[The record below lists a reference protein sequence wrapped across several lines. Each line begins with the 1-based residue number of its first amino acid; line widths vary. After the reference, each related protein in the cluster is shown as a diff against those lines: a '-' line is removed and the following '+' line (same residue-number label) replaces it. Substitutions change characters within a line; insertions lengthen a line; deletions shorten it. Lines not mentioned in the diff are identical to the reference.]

1 MSNIDRKYAYHD
13 DGVLPAQGE
22 YGVTYLTL
30 YSSGAGNTYDGWIW
44 DPDRINYSETAR
56 TFGYRN
62 PSYPNYCWDDEV
74 VVDLSNP
81 QNREE
86 GSSEF
91 EQGRLTSF
99 NTNVSDKPIILQ
111 DIDVTGMT
119 EEERECRAT
128 TVLFSAIPL
137 IKDAYIHAEV
147 EVGMKMNI
155 SPTNTNGNVRIEA
168 FYILNDESDR
178 TMRPHPI
185 NHYTVSTNN
194 EQNLLRLLY
203 WNPALKHEDPNYIGV
218 KLIAS
223 GGTAEIGISDD
234 PDYGDAIM
242 TISSAGFRGDNIYD
256 EQPIGLNI
264 YGRTSVPYHYVFDPD
279 DFTVIATFA
288 DGTTMDVTRIC
299 EFSPEM
305 YTMAISSVDHPTVT
319 LTATFMGLTASLEI
333 AVPFVGYLY
342 MTGNT
347 VIHGSYTLDI
357 EDYTVI
363 AYISAYPGD
372 PNPIQI
378 DVTDECVYT
387 PAMGTTLTEN
397 TTLAAEYFEEDGSS
411 KSTSIYIRAQSVRAD
426 SGNGTARDIRYTL
439 YKDGYLEIT
448 GRVSD
453 SWRLTEDLDQ
463 GTRCTAGVGVYE
475 RTNQFYYPKYN
486 VTGKPINDLIG
497 ATEQNRPWTVA
508 TEEGSNGSNIYY
520 PMYMFD
526 VHIPNSMLNYV
537 NKIEYKLKGKP
548 LGMTLFSP
556 GSNSSSISNSK
567 AKNSIELIGFENVD
581 TSKLISMRGCFV
593 GSSASAVRPGDKFSF
608 VNSWDLS
615 NLDDLSFA
623 FACCDIS
630 NLSLNCSNIHYA
642 CCSFDHAYMDPDHE
656 NSNLFS
662 FSTFNN
668 LRLAEHMFRWSNI
681 KSLGFASAWRLPE
694 LIDASR
700 MFSNCVNL
708 ESIEGAKNWNVSKL
722 ILAEFMFEGCSSL
735 TSIIGAFD
743 NWLNSNL
750 LSARCMFHSCTSLTN
765 ISGVGR
771 LLQYMANEGDINE
784 GNITGMFRNCRGL
797 TAIPYSFIVPANIKY
812 ITGAFYSC
820 TNLSDISAAST
831 WYTSQLGSLRDV
843 FYNDPISSSAPSA
856 IAGWD
861 VSNVKTFELFMNLAT
876 DTMSEE
882 DTIHPDPP
890 EYARTTEAL
899 VPLRAWNVDSAN
911 ANTGNAFGRAYADNH
926 SVMILPYVYVI
937 ESETYWHRDPAIPW
951 YAYTTPIKNPIVS
964 SFPTLSDSQM
974 FWRIESEG

>member
-1 MSNIDRKYAYHD
+1 MSNIERKYAYHD
-13 DGVLPAQGE
+13 DGILPAQGE

-62 PSYPNYCWDDEV
+62 PSYPDYCWDDEV

-99 NTNVSDKPIILQ
+99 NTNVSDQPIILQ

-203 WNPALKHEDPNYIGV
+203 WNPALRHEDPNYIGV

-264 YGRTSVPYHYVFDPD
+264 YGRTSVPYHYIFDPD
-279 DFTVIATFA
+279 DFTVVATFA

-333 AVPFVGYLY
+333 AVPYVGYLY

-357 EDYTVI
+357 DDYTVI

-378 DVTDECVYT
+378 NVTDECIYT

-411 KSTSIYIRAQSVRAD
+411 KSTSIYIRAQSVRD
-426 SGNGTARDIRYTL
+426 TTGTGDFKDIVYTL
-439 YKDGYLEIT
+439 YEDGYLEIT
-448 GRVSD
+448 GEISNTWELKSD
-453 SWRLTEDLDQ
+453 VDQ
-463 GTRCTAGVGVYE
+463 GVKGYSGSVGVYE
-475 RTNQFYYPKYN
+475 NHRQFGPAGYS
-486 VTGKPINDLIG
+486 VSGKPIHTPYSITANITWGPGLDG
-497 ATEQNRPWTVA
+497 TVP
-508 TEEGSNGSNIYY
+508 GSDTRYV
-520 PMYMFD
+520 PMYLFD
-526 VHIPNSMLNYV
+526 IHIPSSFMQYV
-537 NKIEYKLKGKP
+537 RKVDYKVIGKP
-548 LGMTLFSP
+548 LGMTLLTSQTND
-556 GSNSSSISNSK
+556 GRSATNSNARS
-567 AKNSIELIGFENVD
+567 SIELIGFDNID
-581 TSKLISMRGCFV
+581 TSKLISMAGCFV
-593 GSSASAVRPGDKFSF
+593 GQNTSSRRNFSSFSF
-608 VNSWDLS
+608 INSWDLS
-615 NLDDLSFA
+615 NLDDISYA
-623 FACCDIS
+623 FGACNIDGMHI
-630 NLSLNCSNIHYA
+630 NCQNIHYA
-642 CCSFDHAYMDPDHE
+642 NGAFISTHFEHTGVNDNP
-656 NSNLFS
+656 FT
-662 FSTFNN
+662 FGTFNN
-668 LRLAEHMFRWSNI
+668 LVLAARMFAGSDI
-681 KSLGFASAWRLPE
+681 DSLDFASSWRFPE
-694 LIDASR
+694 LLSSIY
-700 MFSNCVNL
+700 MFSMCRNL
-708 ESIEGAKNWNVSKL
+708 TDIEGIANWNVAKL
-722 ILAEFMFEGCSSL
+722 FESEFMFNECTSL
-735 TSIIGAFD
+735 ETIVDAFD
-743 NWLNSNL
+743 DWGNTSLQ
-750 LSARCMFHSCTSLTN
+750 SARCMFYRCTNLREIMGVGGLISQMASDGNIVGMFHSCTHIEQIPSSIQVGN
-765 ISGVGR
+765 NIGYISGMFYGCTS
-771 LLQYMANEGDINE
+771 LYDITSAGSWSTE
-784 GNITGMFRNCRGL
+784 QLESLYQVFLNC
-797 TAIPYSFIVPANIKY
+797 PV
-812 ITGAFYSC
+812 
-820 TNLSDISAAST
+820 
-831 WYTSQLGSLRDV
+831 
-843 FYNDPISSSAPSA
+843 SSSGPSA
-856 IAGWD
+856 IAGW
-861 VSNVKTFELFMNLAT
+861 NVANIKTFDAFMNKAV
-876 DTMSEE
+876 DSMSVE
-882 DTIHPDPP
+882 DTVHPDPP
-890 EYARTTEAL
+890 EYARTTAAL
-899 VPLRAWNVDSAN
+899 LPLRAWSVDSSGV
-911 ANTGNAFGRAYADNH
+911 NTVNVFGIEYSNNY
-926 SVMILPYVYVI
+926 SVRILPYVYVI
-937 ESETYWHRDPAIPW
+937 ESEEYWHREDAVPW
-951 YAYTTPIKNPIVS
+951 YAYESHVSSPIVS
-964 SFPTLSDSQM
+964 SWPYLPTGDIP
-974 FWRIESEG
+974 WRIESEG